1 MANRKL
7 PFGYETRRGIVCINV
22 TEASIVREIYMSY
35 IGGMSYSQITG
46 HLNTQTVPYS
56 EEDKPWNKN
65 MVARILSCELY
76 TGSKS
81 YPAILSNEEYRQV
94 KIVKPSS
101 GKPLDTSGSR
111 KVVRQLARCAA
122 CGNPLSLSA
131 NKHGW
136 ERWHCS
142 SCNIVSANAVM
153 TDTLN
158 AVSNILAAIRNT
170 PELVQVLFQPEY
182 ASPVSIEQAKKECE
196 AVLHADEFDEPAAK
210 SAVLSLAS
218 ARFNALGSEDYET
231 MRLQYILRQTKP
243 HDGLDTNLLRQIAS
257 AILIHPDGEVS
268 LKLKNGQIVKGSV

>member
-7 PFGYETRRGIVCINV
+7 PFGYETQRGIVCINV
-22 TEASIVREIYMSY
+22 TEASIVREIYTAY
-35 IGGMSYSQITG
+35 IGGMSYSQITD
-46 HLNTQTVPYS
+46 HLNTQAVPYN
-56 EEDKPWNKN
+56 EKGKPWNKN
-65 MVARILSCELY
+65 MVARILGCELY

-94 KIVKPSS
+94 EMVKPSS
-101 GKPLDTSGSR
+101 GKPLDTSGGR
-111 KVVRQLARCAA
+111 KVVRQLARCAS

-131 NKHGW
+131 NNHGW
-136 ERWHCS
+136 ERWYCS
-142 SCNIVSANAVM
+142 SCNIISANAVM

-158 AVSNILAAIRNT
+158 AVSHILAIIRNS
-170 PELVQVLFQPEY
+170 PELVQISFQPEY
-182 ASPVSIEQAKKECE
+182 APQISIEQVRKEFE
-196 AVLHADEFDEPAAK
+196 TVLHADEFDELAAK

-231 MRLQYILRQTKP
+231 RRIQYILARAEQC
-243 HDGLDTNLLRQIAS
+243 DGLDITLLRQITS